1 MITGRGRTGLFL
13 ERRIKLENYLKEK
26 TMRTTLNDLNEILF
40 ESLER
45 LTNEDL
51 TDEQLDREIKRNE
64 AVQKTAKTIIEN
76 GALALQAKKHLD
88 EYGQGQNVVLPLLT
102 SSVE

>member
-1 MITGRGRTGLFL
+1 M
-13 ERRIKLENYLKEK
+13 K
-26 TMRTTLNDLNEILF
+26 TTLNDLNEYLF
-40 ESLER
+40 EALER

-64 AVQKTAKTIIEN
+64 AIQKTAKTIIEN

-88 EYGQGQNVVLPLLT
+88 EYGAGQNIALPFMG
-102 SSVE
+102 VDN